1 MHRGSVCASA
11 AEAAFGED
19 VFWSFGVAAAPSMTN
34 NPKENRIDYVE
45 FPAPSAAALRA
56 SKKFYSDVFGW
67 SFQDWGD
74 NYVDTQGSGIAS
86 GINSDPSH
94 RPPAP
99 LVVLFA
105 SDLETT
111 KARVIKAGGR
121 IVKDIFPFPGGRRF
135 EYVDPAGNQLAV
147 WSDK

>member
-1 MHRGSVCASA
+1 
-11 AEAAFGED
+11 
-19 VFWSFGVAAAPSMTN
+19 MTN
-34 NPKENRIDYVE
+34 KPKENRIDYVE
-45 FPAPSAAALRA
+45 FPAPSAAALKA
-56 SKKFYSDVFGW
+56 SKIFYGEVFGW

-74 NYVDTQGSGIAS
+74 NYADTQCSGIAS
-86 GINSDPSH
+86 GINSDRSH

-105 SDLETT
+105 SDLEAT
-111 KARVIKAGGR
+111 KARLIKAGGR
-121 IVKDIFPFPGGRRF
+121 IVKDIFSFPGGRRF